1 MILRLLSLSGLN
13 ICLNK
18 FLMYLVVLLTYFL
31 FEVTELF
38 FKVLDGLYVVFLHP
52 MCFLFPF
59 LFIVN
64 FTLYYVLKVFNLI

>member
-18 FLMYLVVLLTYFL
+18 FLMNLVVLLTYFM
-31 FEVTELF
+31 FEVTELL
-38 FKVLDGLYVVFLHP
+38 FKVLDGLYVVILHS